1 MLIAEGIS
9 KSYKSGRR
17 KILDSLEISIDEG
30 EFIAVMGES
39 GSGKSTLLAVLAG
52 IHDPDEGQVL
62 FEGKD
67 LYKLSDEEL
76 SDIHKRRIGYVP
88 QSNFFLKNYTILEN
102 IVEPFLAGSSEER
115 LAYEEKAK
123 LHLEK
128 LGIGDLADRFPHE
141 LSGGEL
147 KRAAIA
153 RALAIRPSI
162 LLCDEATSALDV
174 TVQQEILSLL
184 QTLRR
189 QQGEEFSIL
198 FICHDIALVQQFCDR
213 VLVMYQGRIVE
224 EGIPDNVIQN
234 PSHSYTK
241 RLIDS
246 IL

>member
-52 IHDPDEGQVL
+52 ILDPDLGQVL

-115 LAYEEKAK
+115 IEYEEKAK
-123 LHLEK
+123 RHLEN
-128 LGIGDLADRFPHE
+128 LGIGDLSDRFPHE

-153 RALAIRPSI
+153 RALLTEPVLLIADEPTTGLDSGTGRII
-162 LLCDEATSALDV
+162 LEY
-174 TVQQEILSLL
+174 LSEYVYS
-184 QTLRR
+184 
-189 QQGEEFSIL
+189 G
-198 FICHDIALVQQFCDR
+198 HA
-213 VLVMYQGRIVE
+213 VLVATHDDHVKEYAGQVF
-224 EGIPDNVIQN
+224 DIQK
-234 PSHSYTK
+234 PAAG
-241 RLIDS
+241 L
-246 IL
+246 

>member
-1 MLIAEGIS
+1 MLTAEGIS
-9 KSYKSGRR
+9 KSYKSNRR
-17 KILDSLEISIDEG
+17 KILDSLEISINEG

-52 IHDPDEGQVL
+52 ILDPDEGQVL

-102 IVEPFLAGSSEER
+102 IVEPFLAGSFEER
-115 LAYEEKAK
+115 IAYEEKAK
-123 LHLEK
+123 RHLEN

-153 RALAIRPSI
+153 RALLTEPVLLIADEPTTGLDSGTGRII
-162 LLCDEATSALDV
+162 LEY
-174 TVQQEILSLL
+174 LSEYVYS
-184 QTLRR
+184 
-189 QQGEEFSIL
+189 G
-198 FICHDIALVQQFCDR
+198 HA
-213 VLVMYQGRIVE
+213 VLVATHDDHVKEYAGQVF
-224 EGIPDNVIQN
+224 DIQK
-234 PSHSYTK
+234 TAAG
-241 RLIDS
+241 L
-246 IL
+246 

>member
-1 MLIAEGIS
+1 MLTAEGIS

-52 IHDPDEGQVL
+52 ILDPDEGQVL

-67 LYKLSDEEL
+67 LYKLSDEKL
-76 SDIHKRRIGYVP
+76 SDIHKRKIGYVP

-115 LAYEEKAK
+115 IAYEEKAK

-153 RALAIRPSI
+153 RALLTEPVLLIADEPTTGLDSGTGRII
-162 LLCDEATSALDV
+162 LEY
-174 TVQQEILSLL
+174 LSEYVYS
-184 QTLRR
+184 
-189 QQGEEFSIL
+189 G
-198 FICHDIALVQQFCDR
+198 HA
-213 VLVMYQGRIVE
+213 VLVATHDDHVKEYAGQVF
-224 EGIPDNVIQN
+224 DIQK
-234 PSHSYTK
+234 PAAG
-241 RLIDS
+241 L
-246 IL
+246 

>member
-1 MLIAEGIS
+1 MLTAEGIS
-9 KSYKSGRR
+9 KSYKSNRR

-52 IHDPDEGQVL
+52 ILNPDLGQVL

-67 LYKLSDEEL
+67 LYKLYDEEL
-76 SDIHKRRIGYVP
+76 SDIHKRKIGYVP

-115 LAYEEKAK
+115 IAYEEKAK
-123 LHLEK
+123 RHLEN

-153 RALAIRPSI
+153 RALLTEPVLLIADEPTTGLDSGTGRII
-162 LLCDEATSALDV
+162 LEY
-174 TVQQEILSLL
+174 LSEYVYS
-184 QTLRR
+184 
-189 QQGEEFSIL
+189 G
-198 FICHDIALVQQFCDR
+198 HA
-213 VLVMYQGRIVE
+213 VLVATHDDHVKEYAGQVF
-224 EGIPDNVIQN
+224 DIQK
-234 PSHSYTK
+234 PAAG
-241 RLIDS
+241 L
-246 IL
+246 

>member
-9 KSYKSGRR
+9 KSYKSNRR

-52 IHDPDEGQVL
+52 ILDPDEGQVL

-76 SDIHKRRIGYVP
+76 SDIHKRKIGYVP
-88 QSNFFLKNYTILEN
+88 QSNFCLKNYTILEN

-115 LAYEEKAK
+115 IAYEEKAK

-153 RALAIRPSI
+153 RALLTEPVLLIADEPTTGLDSGTGRII
-162 LLCDEATSALDV
+162 LEY
-174 TVQQEILSLL
+174 LSEYVYS
-184 QTLRR
+184 
-189 QQGEEFSIL
+189 G
-198 FICHDIALVQQFCDR
+198 HA
-213 VLVMYQGRIVE
+213 VLVATHDDHVKEYARQVF
-224 EGIPDNVIQN
+224 DIQK
-234 PSHSYTK
+234 PAAG
-241 RLIDS
+241 
-246 IL
+246 

>member
-1 MLIAEGIS
+1 MLTAEGIS

-30 EFIAVMGES
+30 EFVAVMGES

-52 IHDPDEGQVL
+52 ILDPDEGQVL

-102 IVEPFLAGSSEER
+102 IVEPFLAGSFEER
-115 LAYEEKAK
+115 IAYEEKAK
-123 LHLEK
+123 RHLEN

-153 RALAIRPSI
+153 RALLTEPVLLIADEPTTGLDSGTGRII
-162 LLCDEATSALDV
+162 LEY
-174 TVQQEILSLL
+174 LSEYVYS
-184 QTLRR
+184 
-189 QQGEEFSIL
+189 G
-198 FICHDIALVQQFCDR
+198 HA
-213 VLVMYQGRIVE
+213 VLVATHDDHVKEYAGQVF
-224 EGIPDNVIQN
+224 DIQK
-234 PSHSYTK
+234 TAAG
-241 RLIDS
+241 L
-246 IL
+246 

>member
-1 MLIAEGIS
+1 MLTAEGIS

-52 IHDPDEGQVL
+52 ILDPDLGQVL

-76 SDIHKRRIGYVP
+76 SDIHKRKIGYVP

-102 IVEPFLAGSSEER
+102 IVEPFLAGSFEER
-115 LAYEEKAK
+115 IAYEEKAK
-123 LHLEK
+123 RHLEN

-153 RALAIRPSI
+153 RALLTEPVLLIADEPTTGLDSGTGRII
-162 LLCDEATSALDV
+162 LEY
-174 TVQQEILSLL
+174 LSEYVYS
-184 QTLRR
+184 
-189 QQGEEFSIL
+189 G
-198 FICHDIALVQQFCDR
+198 HA
-213 VLVMYQGRIVE
+213 VLVATHDDHVKEYAGQVF
-224 EGIPDNVIQN
+224 DIQK
-234 PSHSYTK
+234 PAAG
-241 RLIDS
+241 L
-246 IL
+246 

>member
-1 MLIAEGIS
+1 MLTAEGIS
-9 KSYKSGRR
+9 KSYKSNRR

-52 IHDPDEGQVL
+52 ILDPDLGQVL

-115 LAYEEKAK
+115 IAYEEKAK

-153 RALAIRPSI
+153 RALLTEPVLLIADEPTTGLDSGTGRII
-162 LLCDEATSALDV
+162 LEY
-174 TVQQEILSLL
+174 LSEYVYS
-184 QTLRR
+184 
-189 QQGEEFSIL
+189 G
-198 FICHDIALVQQFCDR
+198 HA
-213 VLVMYQGRIVE
+213 VLVATHDDHVKEYAGQVF
-224 EGIPDNVIQN
+224 DIQK
-234 PSHSYTK
+234 PAAG
-241 RLIDS
+241 L
-246 IL
+246 

>member
-1 MLIAEGIS
+1 MLTAEGIS

-52 IHDPDEGQVL
+52 ILDPDLGQVL

-115 LAYEEKAK
+115 IAYEEKAK
-123 LHLEK
+123 RHLEN

-153 RALAIRPSI
+153 RALLTEPVLLIADEPTTGLDSGTGRII
-162 LLCDEATSALDV
+162 LEY
-174 TVQQEILSLL
+174 LSEYVYS
-184 QTLRR
+184 
-189 QQGEEFSIL
+189 G
-198 FICHDIALVQQFCDR
+198 HA
-213 VLVMYQGRIVE
+213 VLVATHDDHVKEYAGQVF
-224 EGIPDNVIQN
+224 DIQK
-234 PSHSYTK
+234 PAAG
-241 RLIDS
+241 L
-246 IL
+246 

>member
-39 GSGKSTLLAVLAG
+39 GSGKSTLLAALAG
-52 IHDPDEGQVL
+52 ILDPDLGQVL

-76 SDIHKRRIGYVP
+76 SDIHKRKIGYVP

-115 LAYEEKAK
+115 IAYEEKAK
-123 LHLEK
+123 RHLEN

-153 RALAIRPSI
+153 RALLTEPVLLIADEPTTGLDSGTGRII
-162 LLCDEATSALDV
+162 LEY
-174 TVQQEILSLL
+174 LSEYVYS
-184 QTLRR
+184 
-189 QQGEEFSIL
+189 G
-198 FICHDIALVQQFCDR
+198 HA
-213 VLVMYQGRIVE
+213 VLVATHDDHVKEYAGQVF
-224 EGIPDNVIQN
+224 DIQK
-234 PSHSYTK
+234 PAAG
-241 RLIDS
+241 L
-246 IL
+246 

>member
-1 MLIAEGIS
+1 MLTAEGIS

-30 EFIAVMGES
+30 EFVAVMGES

-52 IHDPDEGQVL
+52 ILDPDLGQVL

-102 IVEPFLAGSSEER
+102 IVEPFLADPSKEREE
-115 LAYEEKAK
+115 YEQKAK

-153 RALAIRPSI
+153 RALLTEPVLLIADEPTTGLDSGTGRII
-162 LLCDEATSALDV
+162 LEY
-174 TVQQEILSLL
+174 LSECVVS
-184 QTLRR
+184 
-189 QQGEEFSIL
+189 G
-198 FICHDIALVQQFCDR
+198 HA
-213 VLVMYQGRIVE
+213 VLVATHD
-224 EGIPDNVIQN
+224 DNVKEYAGRVFDIQK
-234 PSHSYTK
+234 SQSG
-241 RLIDS
+241 L
-246 IL
+246 

>member
-1 MLIAEGIS
+1 MLTAEGIS
-9 KSYKSGRR
+9 KSYKSNRR

-52 IHDPDEGQVL
+52 ILNPDLGQVL

-76 SDIHKRRIGYVP
+76 SDIHKRKIGYVP

-102 IVEPFLAGSSEER
+102 IVEPFLAGSFEER
-115 LAYEEKAK
+115 IAYEEKAK
-123 LHLEK
+123 RHLEN

-153 RALAIRPSI
+153 RALLTEPVLLIADEPTTGLDSGTGRII
-162 LLCDEATSALDV
+162 LEY
-174 TVQQEILSLL
+174 LSEYVYS
-184 QTLRR
+184 
-189 QQGEEFSIL
+189 G
-198 FICHDIALVQQFCDR
+198 HA
-213 VLVMYQGRIVE
+213 VLVATHDDHVKEYAGQVF
-224 EGIPDNVIQN
+224 DIQK
-234 PSHSYTK
+234 SAAG
-241 RLIDS
+241 L
-246 IL
+246 

>member
-1 MLIAEGIS
+1 MLTAEGIS

-52 IHDPDEGQVL
+52 ILDPDEGQVL

-115 LAYEEKAK
+115 IAYEEKAK

-153 RALAIRPSI
+153 RALLTEPVLLIADEPTTGLDSGTGRII
-162 LLCDEATSALDV
+162 LEY
-174 TVQQEILSLL
+174 LSEYVYS
-184 QTLRR
+184 
-189 QQGEEFSIL
+189 G
-198 FICHDIALVQQFCDR
+198 HA
-213 VLVMYQGRIVE
+213 VLVATHDDHVKEYAGQVF
-224 EGIPDNVIQN
+224 DIQK
-234 PSHSYTK
+234 PAAG
-241 RLIDS
+241 L
-246 IL
+246 

>member
-1 MLIAEGIS
+1 MLTAEGIS

-52 IHDPDEGQVL
+52 ILDPDEGQVL

-102 IVEPFLAGSSEER
+102 IVEPFLADPSKEREE
-115 LAYEEKAK
+115 YEQKAK

-153 RALAIRPSI
+153 RALLTEPVLLIADEPTTGLDSGTGRII
-162 LLCDEATSALDV
+162 LDY
-174 TVQQEILSLL
+174 LSEYVVS
-184 QTLRR
+184 
-189 QQGEEFSIL
+189 G
-198 FICHDIALVQQFCDR
+198 HA
-213 VLVMYQGRIVE
+213 VLVATHDDHVKEYAGRVF
-224 EGIPDNVIQN
+224 DIQK
-234 PSHSYTK
+234 SQSG
-241 RLIDS
+241 L
-246 IL
+246 

>member
-1 MLIAEGIS
+1 MLTAEGIS
-9 KSYKSGRR
+9 KSYKSNRR

-52 IHDPDEGQVL
+52 ILDPDLGQVL

-115 LAYEEKAK
+115 IAYEEKAK

-153 RALAIRPSI
+153 RALLTDPVLLIADEPTTGLDSGTGRII
-162 LLCDEATSALDV
+162 LEY
-174 TVQQEILSLL
+174 LSEYVYS
-184 QTLRR
+184 
-189 QQGEEFSIL
+189 G
-198 FICHDIALVQQFCDR
+198 HA
-213 VLVMYQGRIVE
+213 VLVATHDDHVKEYAGQVF
-224 EGIPDNVIQN
+224 DIQK
-234 PSHSYTK
+234 PAAG
-241 RLIDS
+241 L
-246 IL
+246 

>member
-1 MLIAEGIS
+1 MLSAEGIS
-9 KSYKSGRR
+9 KSYKSNRR

-52 IHDPDEGQVL
+52 ILDPDLGQVL

-76 SDIHKRRIGYVP
+76 SDIHKRKICYVP

-115 LAYEEKAK
+115 MAYEEKAK

-153 RALAIRPSI
+153 RALLTEPI
-162 LLCDEATSALDV
+162 LLIADEPTTGLDSG
-174 TVQQEILSLL
+174 TGRIILEYLSEYVYS
-184 QTLRR
+184 
-189 QQGEEFSIL
+189 G
-198 FICHDIALVQQFCDR
+198 HA
-213 VLVMYQGRIVE
+213 VLVATHDDHVKEYAGQVF
-224 EGIPDNVIQN
+224 DIQK
-234 PSHSYTK
+234 PAAG
-241 RLIDS
+241 L
-246 IL
+246 

>member
-1 MLIAEGIS
+1 MLTAEGIS

-52 IHDPDEGQVL
+52 ILNPDLGQVL

-76 SDIHKRRIGYVP
+76 SDIHKRKIGYVP

-115 LAYEEKAK
+115 IAYEEKAK
-123 LHLEK
+123 RHLEN

-153 RALAIRPSI
+153 RALLTEPVLLIADEPTTGLDSGTGRII
-162 LLCDEATSALDV
+162 LEY
-174 TVQQEILSLL
+174 LSEYVYS
-184 QTLRR
+184 
-189 QQGEEFSIL
+189 G
-198 FICHDIALVQQFCDR
+198 HA
-213 VLVMYQGRIVE
+213 VLVATHDDHVKEYAGQVF
-224 EGIPDNVIQN
+224 DIQK
-234 PSHSYTK
+234 PAAG
-241 RLIDS
+241 L
-246 IL
+246 

>member
-1 MLIAEGIS
+1 MLTAEGIS

-52 IHDPDEGQVL
+52 ILDPDLGQVL

-76 SDIHKRRIGYVP
+76 SDIHKRKIGYVP

-115 LAYEEKAK
+115 IAYEEKAK

-153 RALAIRPSI
+153 RALLTEPVLLIADEPTTGLDSGTGRII
-162 LLCDEATSALDV
+162 LDY
-174 TVQQEILSLL
+174 LSEYVYS
-184 QTLRR
+184 
-189 QQGEEFSIL
+189 G
-198 FICHDIALVQQFCDR
+198 HA
-213 VLVMYQGRIVE
+213 VLVATHDDHVKEYAGQVF
-224 EGIPDNVIQN
+224 DIQK
-234 PSHSYTK
+234 PAAG
-241 RLIDS
+241 L
-246 IL
+246 

>member
-1 MLIAEGIS
+1 MLTAEGIS

-30 EFIAVMGES
+30 EFVAVMGES

-52 IHDPDEGQVL
+52 ILDPDLGQVL

-102 IVEPFLAGSSEER
+102 IVEPFLADPSKEREE
-115 LAYEEKAK
+115 YEQKAK

-153 RALAIRPSI
+153 RALLTEPVLLIADEPTTGLDSGTGRII
-162 LLCDEATSALDV
+162 LEY
-174 TVQQEILSLL
+174 LS
-184 QTLRR
+184 
-189 QQGEEFSIL
+189 EYVYSW
-198 FICHDIALVQQFCDR
+198 HA
-213 VLVMYQGRIVE
+213 VLVATH
-224 EGIPDNVIQN
+224 DNHVKEYAGQVFDIQK
-234 PSHSYTK
+234 PAAG
-241 RLIDS
+241 L
-246 IL
+246 

>member
-9 KSYKSGRR
+9 KSYKSNRR

-52 IHDPDEGQVL
+52 ILDPDLGQVL

-76 SDIHKRRIGYVP
+76 SDIHKRKIGYVP

-115 LAYEEKAK
+115 MAYEEKAK

-153 RALAIRPSI
+153 RALLTEPI
-162 LLCDEATSALDV
+162 LLIADEPTTGLDSG
-174 TVQQEILSLL
+174 TGRIILEYLSEYVYS
-184 QTLRR
+184 
-189 QQGEEFSIL
+189 G
-198 FICHDIALVQQFCDR
+198 HA
-213 VLVMYQGRIVE
+213 VLVATHDDHVKEYAGQVF
-224 EGIPDNVIQN
+224 DIQK
-234 PSHSYTK
+234 SAAG
-241 RLIDS
+241 L
-246 IL
+246 